1 MGKAARRVAS
11 AASPSGE
18 CRRPA
23 APLAWMGS
31 ATLPHG
37 AARRRWLQGTLNH
50 VLPLRSRRPG
60 AAVPALPL
68 MDYQPSFDAWLAQV
82 SKGIVLPETVRILAR
97 MAYFAGADDALQRVA
112 SLTYE
117 TDPAYVPQH
126 GGHEAQESRAENQ
139 LRGRVLVDAARQCR
153 VDNLRRYRD

>member
-1 MGKAARRVAS
+1 
-11 AASPSGE
+11 
-18 CRRPA
+18 
-23 APLAWMGS
+23 
-31 ATLPHG
+31 
-37 AARRRWLQGTLNH
+37 
-50 VLPLRSRRPG
+50 
-60 AAVPALPL
+60 

-82 SKGIVLPETVRILAR
+82 SKGIVLPETVRILAK

>member
-1 MGKAARRVAS
+1 M
-11 AASPSGE
+11 
-18 CRRPA
+18 
-23 APLAWMGS
+23 
-31 ATLPHG
+31 PHG
-37 AARRRWLQGTLNH
+37 AARRRWLQGTFTH

-117 TDPAYVPQH
+117 TDPA
-126 GGHEAQESRAENQ
+126 
-139 LRGRVLVDAARQCR
+139 
-153 VDNLRRYRD
+153 